1 MFLFLFLYSQYMS
14 AMKIE
19 ELLDP
24 KENKL
29 PGMFCMSF
37 NFLIF
42 LWNESSFYNFLV
54 LFFLFLLDELQ
65 DKMRFLKNTPDLV
78 RKAEKGVEGIFF

>member
-1 MFLFLFLYSQYMS
+1 MS

-29 PGMFCMSF
+29 PGMCLVYFF
-37 NFLIF
+37 NTMWIC
-42 LWNESSFYNFLV
+42 NSIMNFFI
-54 LFFLFLLDELQ
+54 LFFLFPLDELQ

-78 RKAEKGVEGIFF
+78 SKAQKGVEGIFLFSS